1 MTTKAAVGTSYH
13 HNPNVAGR
21 EAAEQALRNAGLEKP
36 DFVFMFATVG
46 YDQRSVLQAV
56 REATG
61 GAPLCGC
68 SGEGTIGGNYADES
82 NHSVV
87 VMAISSDELR
97 WRNGLATGL
106 STDSRAGG
114 QQVAQ
119 SLSSDVSADAVG
131 LFVFPDGTTVNF
143 DEFFAGLEGDL
154 SSDRF
159 LPIWGGGAS
168 DNFAMRQTYQYCDD
182 EVASDGVA
190 YTLLSGEVLPAWAI
204 DVGYV
209 PIGGERTV
217 TRSQGNVIYE
227 IDGKPALEVFH
238 EYLPDPALAENWGA
252 GLANSFALCF
262 RAPNYIK
269 DEDYIFRAVLSV
281 NKAEGSLTLATEV
294 QEGTSV
300 WFSSRNPE
308 KVTTGLDLMATQIK
322 EQLGDTQPKLV
333 FHFDCTARGKIM
345 FRDQEKLRILRRFRQ
360 AVGPDVPWVGFY
372 TYGEIGPVGK
382 HNCHHNYTAVVLAL
396 S

>member
-1 MTTKAAVGTSYH
+1 MTTKAGVGTSRH
-13 HNPNVAGR
+13 HNPDVAGR
-21 EAAEQALRNAGLEKP
+21 EAAQQALREASIAKA

-46 YDQRSVLQAV
+46 YDQRSLLQAV

-61 GAPLCGC
+61 GAPLSGC
-68 SGEGTIGGNYADES
+68 SAEGTISGDEADES
-82 NHSVV
+82 NFSVV
-87 VMAISSDELR
+87 VMAISSEELR
-97 WRNGLATGL
+97 WTNGLATGL
-106 STDSRAGG
+106 RTDSLPAG
-114 QQVAQ
+114 QQVAEGV
-119 SLSSDVSADAVG
+119 SSDLGADAVG
-131 LFVFPDGTTVNF
+131 LFIFPDGTTVNF
-143 DEFFAGLEGDL
+143 DHLFAGLEGNL
-154 SSDRF
+154 PNDRF
-159 LPIWGGGAS
+159 LPIWGGGAG
-168 DNFAMRQTYQYCDD
+168 DNFAMRQTYQYCND
-182 EVASDGVA
+182 EIASDGVA

-322 EQLGDTQPKLV
+322 QQLGDTQPKLV

-360 AVGPDVPWVGFY
+360 AVGLDIPWVGFY